1 MIHYGGKSPKRHYA
15 FANSVHIR
23 GLFAGKLM
31 GWVKHKEEKERHG
44 KKVGL
49 VDKYVD
55 KNGVKRWKGN
65 KNLRSSEMLACIIE
79 SIVSG
84 FSFLT
89 WLMGLCSTS
98 SS

>member
-1 MIHYGGKSPKRHYA
+1 MLHYGGGSPKRHYA
-15 FANSVHIR
+15 FSNSVHIR

-31 GWVKHKEEKERHG
+31 GWVKQKLEKEKNG

-65 KNLRSSEMLACIIE
+65 KHLRSSETLACIQIHCFRF
-79 SIVSG
+79 IYKTYLLVLG
-84 FSFLT
+84 
-89 WLMGLCSTS
+89 
-98 SS
+98 